1 MTNRLPK
8 SARLALVVVSAIF
21 ALMVGAVLFGEGI
34 ATKGVLSA
42 QEPTGAARLTSVMPL
57 PAATGEMCE
66 FVPASASS
74 SSLFESASLLAP
86 QQQGTPSSG
95 KAAQSASA
103 ATPVD
108 FSKRKP
114 VRDIRDPSSNY
125 SAVAVDLPN
134 NEVVLADETQHAMLV
149 YDRQANTPPKATL
162 TEPKRKISG
171 TSTKLEYPCG
181 IYVDPKSGDIYAI
194 AGDTLDT
201 MLIFSRQVKGDMP
214 PTRKLE
220 TPHGTFGIAVDED
233 AQEMFLTVQH
243 DSAIVV
249 YSKTAKGADS
259 PVRLVQG
266 DHTLLQDPH
275 GIALDT
281 KNNLMYVTNH
291 GNVHRE
297 VPPPPGS
304 PSRGDSMGRGAEK
317 ANWPLGTGNAIRGSG
332 KMLPPSITV
341 YSKTA
346 AGDAPALRVIQ
357 GPKTQLNWPAGI
369 AVDPDRDELFVA
381 NDMGDSVLVFR
392 ASASGDVAPIRVLK
406 GPQSLIKNPI
416 AVFVDSKNDEL
427 WVTGFGNHAATV
439 YKLAAEGNMPPLRII
454 RSAPLDQPSPGFSNP
469 EPIAYDTKRE
479 EILVPN

>member
-1 MTNRLPK
+1 
-8 SARLALVVVSAIF
+8 
-21 ALMVGAVLFGEGI
+21 
-34 ATKGVLSA
+34 
-42 QEPTGAARLTSVMPL
+42 
-57 PAATGEMCE
+57 
-66 FVPASASS
+66 
-74 SSLFESASLLAP
+74 
-86 QQQGTPSSG
+86 
-95 KAAQSASA
+95 
-103 ATPVD
+103 
-108 FSKRKP
+108 
-114 VRDIRDPSSNY
+114 
-125 SAVAVDLPN
+125 
-134 NEVVLADETQHAMLV
+134 
-149 YDRQANTPPKATL
+149 
-162 TEPKRKISG
+162 
-171 TSTKLEYPCG
+171 
-181 IYVDPKSGDIYAI
+181 
-194 AGDTLDT
+194 
-201 MLIFSRQVKGDMP
+201 
-214 PTRKLE
+214 
-220 TPHGTFGIAVDED
+220 
-233 AQEMFLTVQH
+233 
-243 DSAIVV
+243 
-249 YSKTAKGADS
+249 
-259 PVRLVQG
+259 
-266 DHTLLQDPH
+266 
-275 GIALDT
+275 
-281 KNNLMYVTNH
+281 VTNH

-297 VPPPPGS
+297 VPPPPGT
-304 PSRGDSMGRGAEK
+304 PSQGDSMGRGAGK
-317 ANWPLGTGNAIRGSG
+317 PNWPLGTGNAVRGSG